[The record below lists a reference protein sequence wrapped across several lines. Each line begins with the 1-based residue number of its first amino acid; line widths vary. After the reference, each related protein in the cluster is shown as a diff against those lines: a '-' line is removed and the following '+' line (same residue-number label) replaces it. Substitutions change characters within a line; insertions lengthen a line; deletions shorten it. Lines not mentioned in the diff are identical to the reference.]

1 MRADIKAQG
10 KTIFEI
16 VTMASI
22 IEKEVRSEKI

>member
-22 IEKEVRSEKI
+22 IEKKFEVKKI